1 MTYSITSGGIFKDN
15 RGSLFHVNDFDMN
28 KVRRFYLIENSE
40 ENPKRAWQGHLF
52 ESKWFY
58 CLKGSFLV
66 GLVQP
71 DNWENPSKDLKVETL
86 LLKDSQSDILHIPPG
101 YANGIVSLET
111 ESKLLV
117 FSDFDIEKAATDN
130 IKFDIHTWPL

>member
-1 MTYSITSGGIFKDN
+1 MNFSIITGGIFKDN
-15 RGSLFHVNDFDMN
+15 RGSISHVNDFDME
-28 KVRRFYLIENSE
+28 KIKRFYVVENTL
-40 ENPKRAWQGHLF
+40 ENPKRTWQGHQF
-52 ESKWFY
+52 ESKWFFV
-58 CLKGSFLV
+58 LKGSFLV

-86 LLKDSQSDILHIPPG
+86 VLKDSQSDILHIPCG
-101 YANGIVSLET
+101 YANGIVSLEQG
-111 ESKLLV
+111 SKLLV

>member
-1 MTYSITSGGIFKDN
+1 
-15 RGSLFHVNDFDMN
+15 
-28 KVRRFYLIENSE
+28 
-40 ENPKRAWQGHLF
+40 
-52 ESKWFY
+52 
-58 CLKGSFLV
+58 LKGSFLV